1 MSSSA
6 HLVPLWFFL
15 LVFWLYQIVDLWT
28 RNSESNAVSFGNPW
42 LGAGLNAILVVGV
55 AVAVILSG
63 FKLLR
68 GGRVAEGLV
77 VGASDDGIDRLYTV
91 Y

>member
-1 MSSSA
+1 
-6 HLVPLWFFL
+6 
-15 LVFWLYQIVDLWT
+15 
-28 RNSESNAVSFGNPW
+28 
-42 LGAGLNAILVVGV
+42 VVGV